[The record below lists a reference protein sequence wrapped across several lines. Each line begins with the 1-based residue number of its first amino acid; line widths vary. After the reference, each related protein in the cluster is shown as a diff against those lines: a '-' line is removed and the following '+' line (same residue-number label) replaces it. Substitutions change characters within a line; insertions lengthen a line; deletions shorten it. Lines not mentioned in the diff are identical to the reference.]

1 MKEYKKPLPKPTP
14 WSKPFWDGCKRHEL
28 FIQNCKDCKNPIFYP
43 KLFCPH
49 CLSPNLEWVKAGG
62 RGKVYS
68 YTVVHSYA
76 PTEFS
81 EDIPYIVAVIEL
93 QEGVR
98 LMSNIVG
105 CLPETVKC
113 DMEVEVIFDDVT
125 KEITLPKFK
134 PILSKD

>member
-1 MKEYKKPLPKPTP
+1 MKEYKKPLPQPTP

-28 FIQNCKDCKNPIFYP
+28 LIQKCKDCQNPNFYP

-49 CLSPNLEWVKAGG
+49 CLSLNLEWVKASG

-68 YTVVHSYA
+68 YTVVYSYQ

-81 EDIPYIVAVIEL
+81 EDVPYIVAVIDL

-98 LMSNIVG
+98 MMSNIVG

-125 KEITLPKFK
+125 KEVTLPKFK
-134 PILSKD
+134 PIS

>member
-1 MKEYKKPLPKPTP
+1 MKA
-14 WSKPFWDGCKRHEL
+14 S
-28 FIQNCKDCKNPIFYP
+28 
-43 KLFCPH
+43 
-49 CLSPNLEWVKAGG
+49 G

-68 YTVVHSYA
+68 YTVVYSYQ

-81 EDIPYIVAVIEL
+81 EDVPYIVAVIDL

-98 LMSNIVG
+98 MMSNIVG

-134 PILSKD
+134 PIS